1 MFTSP
6 FDQLIIAGMAAI
18 DGRTHTISTKLTE
31 RDFALI
37 EAGAAAAGET
47 VSSWARRILLAG
59 LQRGQTET
67 LMAEVMATRS
77 LLINLLVPLHRSGH
91 LSDDQIRSLVERVDK
106 EKLDWAND
114 AMGRGKE

>member
-1 MFTSP
+1 
-6 FDQLIIAGMAAI
+6 MAAI

-37 EAGAAAAGET
+37 EAGAAAVGET

-59 LQRGQTET
+59 LQRSEVQS
-67 LMAEVMATRS
+67 LIAEILAVRS

-91 LSDDQIRSLVERVDK
+91 LSDDQIRSLVDRVDR
-106 EKLDWAND
+106 EKSGWVKD
-114 AMGRGKE
+114 AMGGSKE